1 MNPPIG
7 LNMTTTTDTKYE
19 CRFAVYSKPPEHNA
33 PDMHLIKLIRH
44 DPDGTK
50 TPEVKLVYDYQ
61 RSFYVTKP
69 GQRNYKQH
77 REWID
82 KEHLIE
88 NKSSQSNLVQAASR
102 ALGMQWFKG
111 DLRKLCEN
119 PYLFGADIL
128 STAIIKRSFMKK
140 YPKLQTGYSV
150 AVCDIETDVLSESKE
165 IIMISITHKTKVV
178 TAVVKKYVEGIINL
192 EEKFREKMQLY
203 LGDVIAARNIN
214 FELHVCD
221 DPVDAI
227 RTVLNV
233 AHEIKP
239 DFLAFWNM
247 DFDITNIIK
256 ACEKQGVDPKD
267 IFSDP
272 IVPKEYRFF
281 KYKQGPKKKVT
292 ASGKVTPIK
301 PAAQWHTLFTTS
313 SFYPIDAMCVYKHI
327 RTGKQE
333 EPSYSLDAILD
344 KILGIR
350 KLKFKEADHLKKLR
364 WHQFM
369 QKNYKI
375 EYMVYNVFDCISI
388 EMLDEKTTDL
398 SITFPMFSGH
408 SDFENFKSQPRR
420 AVDNLHYFA
429 LDNNKIIGV
438 TPPSKEEIKNDETLD
453 DEEKDE
459 IYGLEGW
466 ICTLPANLITE
477 NGIKCIEEYPNLK
490 SNIYTHVGDR
500 KFV

>member
-1 MNPPIG
+1 
-7 LNMTTTTDTKYE
+7 MTTTTDTRYE
-19 CRFAVYSKPPEHNA
+19 CRFAVYAKPPEHNA

-44 DPDGTK
+44 EPDGTRV
-50 TPEVKLVYDYQ
+50 PEVKLVYDYQ
-61 RSFYVTKP
+61 RPFYITKQ

-77 REWID
+77 KEWVD
-82 KEHLIE
+82 KDHLIE
-88 NKSSQSNLVQAASR
+88 NKCSQSNLVQSASR

-128 STAIIKRSFMKK
+128 STAIIKKSFMKK
-140 YPKLQTGYSV
+140 FPNLQTAYSV
-150 AVCDIETDVLSESKE
+150 AVCDIETDVLSDSKE
-165 IIMISITHKTKVV
+165 IIMISITHKSKVV
-178 TAVVKKYVEGIINL
+178 IAVVRSYVEGIINL
-192 EEKFREKMQLY
+192 EEKFKEKMQIY
-203 LGDVIAARNIN
+203 LGEVIAARNIE

-221 DPVDAI
+221 NPVDAI

-301 PAAQWHTLFTTS
+301 PAAQWHTVFTTS
-313 SFYPIDAMCVYKHI
+313 SFYPIDAMCVYKHV
-327 RTGKQE
+327 RVGKQE
-333 EPSYSLDAILD
+333 EQSYALDSILN
-344 KILGIR
+344 KVLGIR
-350 KLKFKEADHLKKLR
+350 KLGFKEADHLKKLR

-369 QKNYKI
+369 QKNYKV

-429 LDNNKIIGV
+429 FDNDKIIGV
-438 TPPSKEEIKNDETLD
+438 TPPSKEEVKNDETLD
-453 DEEKDE
+453 DDEKDE
-459 IYGLEGW
+459 VYDLGGW
-466 ICTLPANLITE
+466 ICTLPASLITE

-490 SNIYTHVGDR
+490 SNLYTHVGDHQ
-500 KFV
+500 